1 MERDV
6 AHNNGN
12 ESTGDTIMA
21 KGVSITYGD
30 VAPEAK
36 ENFDI
41 EVSEKK
47 FDTIGNLQKYN
58 MQLND
63 YANPCEMYQ
72 TVLDGTVVAL
82 PSDPT
87 TANIGLWSEQ
97 LSNDDGTFT
106 TPITLTLES
115 EGQYSSQGFTFTFDK
130 FNDIFPTLL
139 TIQWFRVTNE
149 SIEDLSNGAIEF
161 VPTSGMY
168 FCRNQVENFNKV
180 VIKFYALNMPKNRLK
195 LEVIDYGYG
204 TVFYG
209 DELRNVKISQ
219 SVDPISSEIKINTCD
234 FSLDSKTD
242 MIYSFQSKQPLSV
255 SFNDR
260 LLATMFV
267 KSSKR
272 KAKFLWDINGED
284 YISIL
289 DSTPFVGGI
298 YNNVMASDILIDI
311 FTAAKVPYSIA
322 DEFYDYALSGYIGY
336 TTCREALMQVCF
348 ASMAVVNTANI
359 DVVEVKK
366 LEDDV
371 KQTIPLNRIMQGQ
384 NFDNGDTVTKVEL
397 TSHTYSESSETVE
410 AYTAEDSGT
419 GEKILVK
426 FSEPLHDLKIGF
438 IDNGDDGDVFVED
451 NTYGKILSSGANYAY
466 INANSGCVLSGG
478 KYEHTEHIESSTNP
492 VVLSS
497 EKENVSSITSA
508 TLVSPA
514 NVRQVLDYCFDWLTK
529 VDSVNLRIAEG
540 KDVDREYITLKY
552 GTAKYGSGKYG
563 TVVKETI
570 ADQKC
575 VNLGEILTAKTEYLG
590 DVTGRLISQSY
601 NLNGNIIIKE
611 AVLK

>member
-1 MERDV
+1 
-6 AHNNGN
+6 
-12 ESTGDTIMA
+12 MA
-21 KGVSITYGD
+21 KGVSIAYGD

-41 EVSEKK
+41 DVSEKK

-58 MQLND
+58 MQLYN
-63 YANPCEMYQ
+63 YANPCELYQ
-72 TVLDGTVVAL
+72 TVLDGTAVAL

-106 TPITLTLES
+106 EPITVTLTS

-130 FNDIFPTLL
+130 FNEIYPTKL
-139 TIQWFRVTNE
+139 TIQWFRRTSE
-149 SIEDLSNGAIEF
+149 GIENLSSEVFN
-161 VPTSGMY
+161 PTSAMY

-180 VIKFYALNMPKNRLK
+180 IITFYDLNMPKNRLK

-209 DELRNVKISQ
+209 DEIRNAKIIQ
-219 SVDPISSEIKINTCD
+219 YIDPISSEIKISSCD
-234 FSLDSKTD
+234 FTLDSKSD

-260 LLATMFV
+260 LLATSFV

-298 YNNVMASDILIDI
+298 YNNVTASDILIDI
-311 FTAAKVPYSIA
+311 FTTAKVPYSIA

-348 ASMAVVNTANI
+348 ACMAVVNTANV

-366 LEDDV
+366 LEDNV
-371 KQTIPLNRIMQGQ
+371 KQTIPLERIMQGQ
-384 NFDNGDTVTKVEL
+384 SFDNGDTVTKVEL
-397 TSHTYSESSETVE
+397 TSHTYSKSTETID
-410 AYTAEDSGT
+410 AYKAEDSGT
-419 GEKILVK
+419 GENILVK
-426 FSEPLHDLKIGF
+426 FSEPLHDLTIS
-438 IDNGDDGDVFVED
+438 NGE
-451 NTYGKILSSGANYAY
+451 ILSSGANYAY
-466 INANSGCVLSGG
+466 INANEGCVLSGG
-478 KYEHTEHIESSTNP
+478 KYEHTEHIESYTNP
-492 VVLSS
+492 VVLAS

-508 TLVSPA
+508 TLVSPS
-514 NVRQVLDYCFDWLTK
+514 NVKSVLENCYNWLSR
-529 VDSVNLRIAEG
+529 VDGTNLKIIIG
-540 KDVDREYITLKY
+540 KNVERETHIVKWGELPWKAFKW
-552 GTAKYGSGKYG
+552 GQ
-563 TVVKETI
+563 TVINETI
-570 ADQKC
+570 TDQED
-575 VNLGEILTAKTEYLG
+575 VNLGEIIEAQTEYLG
-590 DVTGRLISQSY
+590 NVSGRLIQQSF
-601 NLNGNIIIKE
+601 NLNGNIIVKE
-611 AVLK
+611 CILK